1 MKKQWLIIPLILL
14 ATNINA
20 QDAVGGVEED
30 GTATNEIVTTEEVAT
45 NEMGTTEGV
54 ATNEMVVD
62 VATTNVSAT
71 NMYVETVGYT
81 ITNGDTIYA
90 SPLARFE
97 VQGLDE
103 QSGLQEILVSVDG
116 GEYATY
122 KQPISFTKEGKHSL
136 SYQFKIG
143 RAHV

>member
-71 NMYVETVGYT
+71 NMYVETVG
-81 ITNGDTIYA
+81 
-90 SPLARFE
+90 
-97 VQGLDE
+97 
-103 QSGLQEILVSVDG
+103 
-116 GEYATY
+116 
-122 KQPISFTKEGKHSL
+122 
-136 SYQFKIG
+136 
-143 RAHV
+143 